1 MQFDHKN
8 RQIRPTTKLISEFFL
23 VVPFNFTIFSLK
35 CREKRGKTVYTLPVT
50 QILDLFSLFTCLF
63 TSQQRGRALKK
74 LKATTITKLKI
85 GFLTTLSSECIWQQF
100 FFTNFFEFLLPT
112 KMPFLKRFYSH
123 EFSNQ
128 NSNFSWGLNGGSMVR
143 KIRVILNIKNLEL
156 KSKIKNQKS
165 KIKFFDIL
173 KIPIWQ
179 II

>member
-23 VVPFNFTIFSLK
+23 VVPSISRFFSLK

-123 EFSNQ
+123 EFFLIFIAYENAIFKAFL
-128 NSNFSWGLNGGSMVR
+128 FSRIFQPKFEFFLRSKWRKYGS
-143 KIRVILNIKNLEL
+143 KN
-156 KSKIKNQKS
+156 
-165 KIKFFDIL
+165 
-173 KIPIWQ
+173 
-179 II
+179 

>member
-100 FFTNFFEFLLPT
+100 FFTNFFWILIAYENAIFKAFLISRFFFWIFIAYENAIFKAFLFSRIFQPKFEF
-112 KMPFLKRFYSH
+112 FLRSK
-123 EFSNQ
+123 
-128 NSNFSWGLNGGSMVR
+128 WGKYGS
-143 KIRVILNIKNLEL
+143 KN
-156 KSKIKNQKS
+156 
-165 KIKFFDIL
+165 
-173 KIPIWQ
+173 
-179 II
+179 